1 MDLIHQLSP
10 MLKQLRLSG
19 ILESLELRNRAA
31 VDGKLSYVEFLAQLC
46 EDELERRAQHKLRMR
61 LRRAA
66 FDPQK
71 TLEAFDFAASPKL
84 NQKEMIDLAT
94 CRFVDRKQNVFFV
107 GPAGVGK
114 SHLAQALGH
123 EACRRG
129 YDVVFL
135 TASRAL
141 AGLHAGRAD
150 GSYER
155 RLAALLR
162 PQLLILDDFGL
173 KPLRAPAPED
183 FYEIIAGRYE
193 RGSIVIT
200 SNRAFPEWP
209 DLFGEPLLASAALDR
224 LAHDAHQIVLT
235 GDSYRTRAT
244 RRRTAD
250 KRQPEEAARAAP

>member
-1 MDLIHQLSP
+1 

-46 EDELERRAQHKLRMR
+46 EDEIARRGQAKLKMR

-71 TLEAFDFAASPKL
+71 TVETFDFSATPKL
-84 NQKEMIDLAT
+84 NQKEIIDLAT
-94 CRFVDRKQNVFFV
+94 CRFIDKKQNVFFV

-114 SHLAQALGH
+114 SHLAQAIGH

-129 YDVVFL
+129 YDVLFM
-135 TASRAL
+135 TAARAL
-141 AGLHAGRAD
+141 AMLNAGRAD
-150 GSYER
+150 GSYDR
-155 RLAALLR
+155 RLLALVR
-162 PQLLILDDFGL
+162 PHLLILDDFGL
-173 KPLRAPAPED
+173 KPLRPPGPED
-183 FYEIIAGRYE
+183 LYEIIAGRYE
-193 RGSIVIT
+193 RGSIIIT

-224 LAHDAHQIVLT
+224 LGHDAHQIVIT
-235 GDSYRTRAT
+235 GESYRTRAT
-244 RRRTAD
+244 RRRVAER
-250 KRQPEEAARAAP
+250 RQSNGAIAEG

>member
-1 MDLIHQLSP
+1 MDLIHQLTP

-46 EDELERRAQHKLRMR
+46 EDEVDRRGQAKLKMR

-71 TLEAFDFAASPKL
+71 TVETFDFASVPKL
-84 NQKEMIDLAT
+84 NQKEVIDLAT
-94 CRFVDRKQNVFFV
+94 CRFLERKQNVFFV

-129 YDVVFL
+129 YDVVFMP
-135 TASRAL
+135 AARAL
-141 AGLHAGRAD
+141 TMLNAGRAD

-155 RLAALLR
+155 RLLSLLR

-183 FYEIIAGRYE
+183 LYEIIAGRYE
-193 RGSIVIT
+193 RGSIIMT

-209 DLFGEPLLASAALDR
+209 ELFGEPLLASAALDR
-224 LAHDAHQIVLT
+224 LAHDAHQIVIT

-244 RRRTAD
+244 KRRTSE
-250 KRQPEEAARAAP
+250 RRGGNEPRAEG